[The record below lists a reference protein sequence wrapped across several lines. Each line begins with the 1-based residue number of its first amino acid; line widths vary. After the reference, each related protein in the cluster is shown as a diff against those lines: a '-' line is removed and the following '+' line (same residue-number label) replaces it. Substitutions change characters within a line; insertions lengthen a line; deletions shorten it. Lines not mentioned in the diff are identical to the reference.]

1 MFVLK
6 YRIIQVGFGI
16 RLDLRRLPGPRSRVR
31 SLILHEDGGMSAG
44 SFSRTAARNRAH
56 FGTTFGTVSSKMD
69 VPTLMYHLKEEVSC
83 SVCMQL
89 YTNPKQLPCLHIFC
103 LECLNNLARTSA
115 RSGKIKCPLCQRE
128 VDIPESGTLDTLP
141 NCFHMK
147 NLLDILAIKECDTA
161 KVTCGNC
168 EIKREEASYCFHCG
182 KFWCNDCVNAHNI
195 LRENRE
201 HRVLAL
207 KDFKDK
213 DFEDVLKRP
222 VFCPKELHDKEILK
236 FYCKECDIPVCQTC
250 VIVDHNKHDVEHL
263 EVAARDV
270 KKSITSKLAAAR
282 ESSNAISCNYNT
294 GEKERKSRLIDDCS
308 NNNKERIRQTVESL
322 ISILHQKEQELIA
335 EVENERKI
343 AQEELRKTADAFE
356 NFLRKREGSIS
367 NIEALV
373 ERSTCADLVRRST
386 KENIDELFQGL
397 QEQQDMPSTTERKV
411 YSKVF
416 VKNEAVST
424 VLEESVIGRLEQSV
438 TEAKQCFIHTFTSAT
453 AGLATETEV
462 ITRNSEG
469 EQYYCAGDYIT
480 VQLISVN
487 QDLNSNCIA
496 EEVKIVDWQNG
507 RYTVSYIPSESGQH
521 LLTVQVNGEYIT
533 KFLPVEIKERCF
545 KPLKFIGERAIEG
558 RKMRKPWGIT
568 ANDSNEIFSS
578 DMRNQRIVVFNENG
592 EFIRSFGQNTLKC
605 PNGVVFDNKE
615 RIFVGNRDDNK
626 ILVFGQN
633 GEYISTFHN
642 GSSLSEPRGI
652 SFDAAGNLIVCD
664 AGNKCVRFFSPD
676 GSIFKTIGSGRLR
689 MPIDCV
695 CHNSKVFVSDRE
707 ANLIKVYNNNGRFLY
722 EFGTYGTGDGE
733 LNHPTGLAVDKM
745 GHILVCSL
753 DNHRVQ
759 VFTLNGK
766 FVAKF
771 GEYGKELGQM
781 FNPSS
786 VSVLKSG
793 RIVVCEFAN
802 RRLQIFE

>member
-1 MFVLK
+1 
-6 YRIIQVGFGI
+6 
-16 RLDLRRLPGPRSRVR
+16 
-31 SLILHEDGGMSAG
+31 
-44 SFSRTAARNRAH
+44 
-56 FGTTFGTVSSKMD
+56 MD
-69 VPTLMYHLKEEVSC
+69 IPTLIYSLKEELTC

-103 LECLNNLARTSA
+103 LQCLNNLARTSA

-128 VDIPESGTLDTLP
+128 VDIPESGTLDTIP

-168 EIKREEASYCFHCG
+168 EMKRKEASYCFHCG

-222 VFCPKELHDKEILK
+222 VFCQRELHDKEILK
-236 FYCKECDIPVCQTC
+236 FYCKDCDIAVCQTC
-250 VIVDHNKHDVEHL
+250 VIVDHSKHDVEHL
-263 EVAARDV
+263 ELTAREV
-270 KKSITSKLAAAR
+270 KKSITSKLTAVR
-282 ESSNAISCNYNT
+282 ETSEAIIYNYNT
-294 GEKERKSRLIDDCS
+294 GEEKKSRQIDDCID
-308 NNNKERIRQTVESL
+308 NNKDRIRQTVKSL
-322 ISILHQKEQELIA
+322 VSILHQREEELMA

-343 AQEELRKTADAFE
+343 AQEELRKSADAFQD
-356 NFLRKREGSIS
+356 FLRKREESIS

-373 ERSTCADLVRRST
+373 ERSTGADLVRKST
-386 KENIDELFQGL
+386 KTTIDELFQGL
-397 QEQQDMPSTTERKV
+397 QEPQDIIKTERIV

-416 VKNEAVST
+416 VKNQAVST
-424 VLEESVIGRLEQSV
+424 VLEESVIGRLEQSL
-438 TEAKQCFIHTFTSAT
+438 TEAKQCFVHDFRSAT
-453 AGLATETEV
+453 AGLAKEIEV

-469 EQYYCAGDYIT
+469 EQYYCTGDYIT

-487 QDLNSNCIA
+487 EDLNINCIA
-496 EEVKIVDWQNG
+496 EEAKIVDWQNG
-507 RYTVSYIPSESGQH
+507 RYTVSFIPSKSGQH
-521 LLTVQVNGEYIT
+521 LLSVQVNGENIT
-533 KFLPVEIKERCF
+533 KFPPVEIKERCF
-545 KPLKFIGERAIEG
+545 KPLRFIGERAIEG

-568 ANDSNEIFSS
+568 ANDSNEIFLS
-578 DMRNQRIVVFNENG
+578 DIGNQRIVVFNENG
-592 EFIRSFGQNTLKC
+592 EFIRCFGQNTLKC
-605 PNGVVFDNKE
+605 PNGVVFDNTG
-615 RIFVGNRDDNK
+615 RIFVGNRDNNK

-652 SFDAAGNLIVCD
+652 SFDADRNLIVCD

-676 GSIFKTIGSGRLR
+676 GNIFKTIGAGRLR
-689 MPIDCV
+689 MPFNCV
-695 CHNSKVFVSDRE
+695 CHEGKLFVSDRD
-707 ANLIKVYNNNGRFLY
+707 AHLIKVYNRNGRFLY
-722 EFGTYGTGDGE
+722 EFGTHGTEDGE

-745 GHILVCSL
+745 GHLLICSL
-753 DNHRVQ
+753 GNNRVQ
-759 VFTLNGK
+759 VFTLDGK

-771 GEYGKELGQM
+771 GEYGQEFGQM
-781 FNPSS
+781 NTPSS

-793 RIVVCEFAN
+793 RIVVCEFEN
-802 RRLQIFE
+802 NRLQIFE

>member
-1 MFVLK
+1 M
-6 YRIIQVGFGI
+6 
-16 RLDLRRLPGPRSRVR
+16 
-31 SLILHEDGGMSAG
+31 
-44 SFSRTAARNRAH
+44 RAH
-56 FGTTFGTVSSKMD
+56 FPEQRLVIEPTSVSSKMD
-69 VPTLMYHLKEEVSC
+69 VPTLMYNLKEEVSC

-222 VFCPKELHDKEILK
+222 VFCQKELHDKEILK

-263 EVAARDV
+263 EVAAREV

-308 NNNKERIRQTVESL
+308 NNNKERVRQTVESL
-322 ISILHQKEQELIA
+322 ISILHQKEKELIA

-343 AQEELRKTADAFE
+343 AQEELRKTADAFQ

-373 ERSTCADLVRRST
+373 ERSTGADLVRRST

-424 VLEESVIGRLEQSV
+424 VLEESVIGRLEQSA
-438 TEAKQCFIHTFTSAT
+438 TEAKQCVVDDFRSAT
-453 AGLATETEV
+453 AGLAMEIEV
-462 ITRNSEG
+462 ITRNSDG
-469 EQYYCAGDYIT
+469 ELYYCAGDYIT
-480 VQLISVN
+480 VQLHSVN
-487 QDLNSNCIA
+487 QDRNTNCIA

-507 RYTVSYIPSESGQH
+507 KYTVSFIPSESGQH
-521 LLTVQVNGEYIT
+521 LLTVQVNGENIT
-533 KFLPVEIKERCF
+533 KFPPVEIKERCF

-558 RKMRKPWGIT
+558 LQLCQPWGIT
-568 ANDSNEIFSS
+568 ANDSNEIFVS
-578 DMRNQRIVVFNENG
+578 DMKNNRIVVFNENG
-592 EFIRSFGQNTLKC
+592 EFTRSFGQNFLNW
-605 PNGVVFDNKE
+605 PNGVLCDNMGRVFATSRN
-615 RIFVGNRDDNK
+615 DNK
-626 ILVFGQN
+626 ILVFRQS
-633 GEYISTFHN
+633 GEYISSFHDGN
-642 GSSLSEPRGI
+642 SLREPRGI
-652 SFDAAGNLIVCD
+652 SFDADGNLIVCD
-664 AGNKCVRFFSPD
+664 TGNKCVRFFSPD
-676 GSIFKTIGSGRLR
+676 GNIFKTIGAGRLR
-689 MPIDCV
+689 MPFDCV
-695 CHNSKVFVSDRE
+695 CHKGKVFVSDRD
-707 ANLIKVYNNNGRFLY
+707 ALLIKVYNSNGRFLY

-745 GHILVCSL
+745 GHLLVCSL

-759 VFTLNGK
+759 LFTLEGE

-771 GEYGKELGQM
+771 GEYGQELGQM
-781 FNPSS
+781 FSPTS

-793 RIVVCEFAN
+793 RIVVCEFRN
-802 RRLQIFE
+802 NRLQIFE

>member
-1 MFVLK
+1 
-6 YRIIQVGFGI
+6 
-16 RLDLRRLPGPRSRVR
+16 
-31 SLILHEDGGMSAG
+31 MSAG
-44 SFSRTAARNRAH
+44 SFSRTAAGNRAH
-56 FGTTFGTVSSKMD
+56 FGTVSSKMD
-69 VPTLMYHLKEEVSC
+69 VPTLMYNLKEEVSC

-168 EIKREEASYCFHCG
+168 EMKREEASYCFHCG

-222 VFCPKELHDKEILK
+222 VFCQKELHDKEILK

-373 ERSTCADLVRRST
+373 ERSTGADLVRRST

-533 KFLPVEIKERCF
+533 KFLPIEIKERCF

-578 DMRNQRIVVFNENG
+578 DIRNQRIVVFNENG

-605 PNGVVFDNKE
+605 PNGVVFDNKG

-652 SFDAAGNLIVCD
+652 SFDATGNLIVCD

-695 CHNSKVFVSDRE
+695 CHNSKVFISDRE

-745 GHILVCSL
+745 GHLLVCSL

-759 VFTLNGK
+759 VFTLDGK

-781 FNPSS
+781 NSPSS
-786 VSVLKSG
+786 ISVLKSG
-793 RIVVCEFAN
+793 RIVVCEFEN
-802 RRLQIFE
+802 NRLQIFE

>member
-1 MFVLK
+1 M
-6 YRIIQVGFGI
+6 
-16 RLDLRRLPGPRSRVR
+16 
-31 SLILHEDGGMSAG
+31 
-44 SFSRTAARNRAH
+44 
-56 FGTTFGTVSSKMD
+56 
-69 VPTLMYHLKEEVSC
+69 PTLMYNLKEEVSC

-168 EIKREEASYCFHCG
+168 EMKREEASYCFHCG

-222 VFCPKELHDKEILK
+222 VFCQKELHDKEILK

-263 EVAARDV
+263 EVAAREV

-308 NNNKERIRQTVESL
+308 NNNKERVRQTVESL

-343 AQEELRKTADAFE
+343 AQEELRKTADAFQ

-373 ERSTCADLVRRST
+373 ERSTGADLVRRST

-424 VLEESVIGRLEQSV
+424 VLEESVIGRLEQSA
-438 TEAKQCFIHTFTSAT
+438 TEAKQCVVDDFRSAT
-453 AGLATETEV
+453 AGLAMEIEV
-462 ITRNSEG
+462 ITRNSDG
-469 EQYYCAGDYIT
+469 ELYYCAGDYIT
-480 VQLISVN
+480 VQLHSVN
-487 QDLNSNCIA
+487 QDRNTNCIA

-507 RYTVSYIPSESGQH
+507 KYTVSFIPSESGQH
-521 LLTVQVNGEYIT
+521 LLTVQVNGENIT
-533 KFLPVEIKERCF
+533 KFPPVEIKERCF

-558 RKMRKPWGIT
+558 LQLCQPWGIT
-568 ANDSNEIFSS
+568 ANDSNEIFVS
-578 DMRNQRIVVFNENG
+578 DMKNNRIVVFNENG
-592 EFIRSFGQNTLKC
+592 EFTRSFGQNFLNW
-605 PNGVVFDNKE
+605 PNGVLCDNMGRVFATSRN
-615 RIFVGNRDDNK
+615 DNK
-626 ILVFGQN
+626 ILVFRQS
-633 GEYISTFHN
+633 GEYISSFHDGN
-642 GSSLSEPRGI
+642 SLREPRGI
-652 SFDAAGNLIVCD
+652 SFDADGNLIVCD
-664 AGNKCVRFFSPD
+664 TGNKCVRFFSPD
-676 GSIFKTIGSGRLR
+676 GNIFKTIGAGRLR
-689 MPIDCV
+689 MPFDCV
-695 CHNSKVFVSDRE
+695 CHKGKVFVSDRD
-707 ANLIKVYNNNGRFLY
+707 ALLIKVYNSNGRFLY

-745 GHILVCSL
+745 GHLLVCSL

-759 VFTLNGK
+759 LFTLEGE

-771 GEYGKELGQM
+771 GEYGQELGQM
-781 FNPSS
+781 FSPTS

-793 RIVVCEFAN
+793 RIVVCEFRN
-802 RRLQIFE
+802 NRLQIFE